1 MSKINNTTA
10 YNTETPTFDTLLIGS
25 KIAGGDTRNYR
36 VSDLSAF
43 INLNP
48 SWTTL
53 YVTGNATVDG
63 DTSLNN
69 LTVSGTLGVTGATT
83 MTTLTVSGLTQVGG
97 NLLVTGL
104 LQPANLTVSA
114 NRPLFLVG
122 INAAGGTSSLA
133 TTAFADNAAAVAGGL
148 SAGDVYRTDGT
159 GAAPLN
165 AAGILMVRV

>member
-69 LTVSGTLGVTGATT
+69 LTVSGTLGVTG
-83 MTTLTVSGLTQVGG
+83 
-97 NLLVTGL
+97 L

>member
-10 YNTETPTFDTLLIGS
+10 YTTTTPTNNTMFIGS
-25 KIAGGDTRNYR
+25 ETAGGATKNYK

-43 INLNP
+43 INVNP

-53 YVTGNATVDG
+53 FVTGDATVNG

-69 LTVSGTLGVTGATT
+69 VTVGGTLGVTGATT
-83 MTTLTVSGLTQVGG
+83 MSTLTTTGLAEVGG
-97 NLLVTGL
+97 NLLVSG
-104 LQPANLTVSA
+104 NLTVGSFSMA
-114 NRPLFLVG
+114 ATPIFFNGVTV
-122 INAAGGTSSLA
+122 AGGTTNLA
-133 TTAFADNAAAVAGGL
+133 TSAFADNAAAVAGGL
-148 SAGDVYRTDGT
+148 AAGAVYRTDGT